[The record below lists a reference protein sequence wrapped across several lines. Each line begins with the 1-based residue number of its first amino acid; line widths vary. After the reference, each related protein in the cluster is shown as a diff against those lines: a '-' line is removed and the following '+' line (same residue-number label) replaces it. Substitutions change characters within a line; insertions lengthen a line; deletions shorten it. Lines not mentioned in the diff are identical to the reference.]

1 MMQAQIRLLKEAWVA
16 LDTAARQRIIEGKQ
30 NVVDETVAAFLHS
43 LGTPQTPQRLAQGT

>member
-1 MMQAQIRLLKEAWVA
+1 MMQAQIRLLREAWVA

-30 NVVDETVAAFLHS
+30 NIVDETVAFLHS